1 MECCRSI
8 PELGEYMEND
18 INIDPVA
25 LTLEEFAVAGDM
37 DGIVSYFFLI

>member
-8 PELGEYMEND
+8 PELGAYMEND